1 MTTTLVNN
9 LGAIAKI
16 VERSKLSTSSYL
28 LLNKHVLKS
37 FHGMPHQA
45 TASFLPA

>member
-9 LGAIAKI
+9 LSAIAKI
-16 VERSKLSTSSYL
+16 VERSKLSM

>member
-1 MTTTLVNN
+1 MTTALVNN

-16 VERSKLSTSSYL
+16 VERSKLSMSSYL

-37 FHGMPHQA
+37 FPGMPHQA